1 MTKYKVRY
9 WERTSAERII
19 EADTDEEARK
29 KMQDV
34 IASGGIDLSF
44 AELDDSGV
52 DAEIAT
58 KLDLET
64 VPPLTE
70 E

>member
-1 MTKYKVRY
+1 MAKYKVRY
-9 WERTSAERII
+9 WERTSVDRII
-19 EADTDEEARK
+19 EAESDAEARK
-29 KMQDV
+29 KMLDV
-34 IASGGIDLSF
+34 ITSGGIDLSF
-44 AELDDSGV
+44 VDLDDSGTE
-52 DAEIAT
+52 AEIAT

>member
-9 WERTSAERII
+9 WERQSAERII
-19 EADTDEEARK
+19 EAESDAEARR

-34 IASGGIDLSF
+34 ICSGGIDLSF
-44 AELDDSGV
+44 AELDDCGTEAV
-52 DAEIAT
+52 VAT

-64 VPPLTE
+64 IPPLTE

>member
-9 WERTSAERII
+9 WERTCVDRII
-19 EADTDEEARK
+19 EAESDAEACK
-29 KMQDV
+29 KMQEV
-34 IASGGIDLSF
+34 ICSGGIDISF
-44 AELDDSGV
+44 ANLCDSGTE
-52 DAEIAT
+52 AEIAT

-64 VPPLTE
+64 IPPLTE

>member
-9 WERTSAERII
+9 WERTSVSRII
-19 EADTDEEARK
+19 EAESDAEARK

-34 IASGGIDLSF
+34 ICSGGIDLSF
-44 AELDDSGV
+44 ANLDDSGTE
-52 DAEIAT
+52 AEIAT
-58 KLDLET
+58 KFDLET